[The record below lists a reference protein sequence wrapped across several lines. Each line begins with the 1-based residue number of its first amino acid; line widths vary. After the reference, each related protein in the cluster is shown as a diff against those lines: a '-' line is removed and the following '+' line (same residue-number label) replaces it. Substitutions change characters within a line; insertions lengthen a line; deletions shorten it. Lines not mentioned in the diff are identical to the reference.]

1 VKEERREIM
10 KKFSIVLALSLGL
23 IFGLAL
29 QAAAFTFWYTGTDP
43 NYKVTNVDQDNHIV
57 YEDYNPQSLI
67 PFSSQGGYAVV
78 DLDKFSNPIWFD
90 GYIQLITSADLS
102 NLYLKLIIKNTSPY
116 TWSDYHIIFGTNPSI
131 PIITTPNNA
140 WSVDFTGVTI
150 IQDTEINYFY
160 SGGESRYIYPGEEL
174 TVEFLLNTSL
184 MYINDIITFRQIVTA
199 ATPIPSALPLFGTGL
214 LGLGL
219 LGLAQKVRS

>member
-23 IFGLAL
+23 VFGLTL
-29 QAAAFTFWYTGTDP
+29 QAAAFTFWYAGTDP
-43 NYKVTNVDQDNHIV
+43 NYNVNNIYRGNHIV

-78 DLDKFSNPIWFD
+78 DLDKFRNPIWFD
-90 GYIQLITSADLS
+90 GYIQLITTTDLD

-131 PIITTPNNA
+131 PIITPPNNA
-140 WSVDFTGVTI
+140 WSVDFGGVTI

-160 SGGESRYIYPGEEL
+160 SGAGSRYIYPGEEL
-174 TVEFLLNTSL
+174 SVEFVLNTSL
-184 MYINDIITFRQIVTA
+184 MSVNDIITFRQIATT

-219 LGLAQKVRS
+219 LGWRRRRN